1 MRYLKQLNKH
11 KNNKTK
17 SEMKHKTLTFRF
29 LDMSRGGF
37 ARLFLLLL
45 LPCLSVIGVKAA
57 DSDGGVKKKFNS
69 GVRYSQWA
77 INSRSNDFYANTTS
91 FGLATYKAD
100 GTIDKERKD
109 TKNKLDYVPG
119 LVAKSMIEAA
129 NYYQGFS
136 WSKPWFLSVKEY
148 GDAYDT
154 LIPEDGKSFDDL
166 NGTKIYIGI
175 NSNNYASADDK
186 KMVTTAL
193 ASVKQGFIKA
203 NNTNVIPQ
211 GTLAE
216 NAGKNVA
223 GGWWHK
229 STYKNQM

>member
-1 MRYLKQLNKH
+1 MSNIKQLNKH
-11 KNNKTK
+11 KNNKNKNK

-29 LDMSRGGF
+29 LDMSRDGF

-57 DSDGGVKKKFNS
+57 NNNGGVTFNS

-77 INSRSNDFYANTTS
+77 INSRANDFYANTTS
-91 FGLATYKAD
+91 FGLATYNAD
-100 GTIDKERKD
+100 GSPNKKRND
-109 TKNKLDYVPG
+109 TKKKLDYVPG

-129 NYYQGFS
+129 DYYQDFT

-193 ASVKQGFIKA
+193 ASVKKA
-203 NNTNVIPQ
+203 LLTRMIL
-211 GTLAE
+211 T
-216 NAGKNVA
+216 
-223 GGWWHK
+223 
-229 STYKNQM
+229 